1 MQLQPSMLAALAASL
16 CFGLHY
22 VLLRAASGKISD
34 ALGGFLLE
42 ASAAVG
48 LLALLFTSATSET
61 PTTTRGVVWSCLSGL
76 CITGGVTLLFMS
88 LRLGGPVAST
98 GTIALG
104 GGVAMAALASPFLFG
119 EVFTVRRAIGVLL
132 GVAAML
138 LLATEAKA
146 HT

>member
-1 MQLQPSMLAALAASL
+1 MPPSMIAAMCASV

-22 VLLRAASGKISD
+22 LALRAATGKVAD

-42 ASAAVG
+42 AAAAVG
-48 LLALLFTSATSET
+48 LLVLVVLGPRSDVATTQS
-61 PTTTRGVVWSCLSGL
+61 GVIWSCLSGL

-104 GGVAMAALASPFLFG
+104 GGVALAALAAPFVFG
-119 EVFTVRRAIGVLL
+119 EAFTTRRAIGVLL
-132 GVAAML
+132 GVVAMV
-138 LLATEAKA
+138 LLATEPKS
-146 HT
+146 